1 MHANRNSARRG
12 NDGNGL
18 VAGRDTNKKRGVA
31 AAFLIS

>member
-1 MHANRNSARRG
+1 MHANRYSAWHG

-18 VAGRDTNKKRGVA
+18 VTGRDTNKKRGVA